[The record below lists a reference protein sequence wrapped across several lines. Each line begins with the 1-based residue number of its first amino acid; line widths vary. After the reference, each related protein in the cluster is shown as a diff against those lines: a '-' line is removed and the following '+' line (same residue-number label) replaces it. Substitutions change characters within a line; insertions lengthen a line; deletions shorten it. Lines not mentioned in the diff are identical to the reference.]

1 MEIGRGRPLLP
12 RYNNVT
18 SRRDVVFAD
27 RRKSKWNWNPSGK
40 EDYLSRD
47 PFTFILPQN
56 LKGTSADH
64 FFSFCRNAFPKRFDS
79 LVGVFIFPA
88 KGSESGIF
96 TAFVAQDSAA
106 CERLL
111 LLLLR
116 SRPAGNPCAL
126 RDQTGRLRV
135 GVDRIISGILEWIQ
149 LYFVE
154 F

>member
-1 MEIGRGRPLLP
+1 MLWYQTFWEFFLDFF
-12 RYNNVT
+12 N
-18 SRRDVVFAD
+18 
-27 RRKSKWNWNPSGK
+27 SG
-40 EDYLSRD
+40 ETCDSLSREARKD

-64 FFSFCRNAFPKRFDS
+64 FFSFCRNAFPIRFNS
-79 LVGVFIFPA
+79 LVDVFIFPA

-106 CERLL
+106 CERRLL

-126 RDQTGRLRV
+126 RDQTGRLRE
-135 GVDRIISGILEWIQ
+135 GVDLIISGILE
-149 LYFVE
+149 
-154 F
+154 